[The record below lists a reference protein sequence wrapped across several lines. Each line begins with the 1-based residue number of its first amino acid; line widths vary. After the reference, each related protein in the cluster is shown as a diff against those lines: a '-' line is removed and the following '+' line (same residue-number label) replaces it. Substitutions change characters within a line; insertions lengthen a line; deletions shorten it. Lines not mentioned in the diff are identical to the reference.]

1 MPAFRPTRQWCY
13 IIGGVLGFWVLLV
26 VVGQLGWVP
35 AGVLFE
41 VFLVSTIALALAVGA
56 AGMLAFMENKPGA
69 GTADERGEEVERD
82 GHHQDRDGQGAD
94 DSDAQ

>member
-1 MPAFRPTRQWCY
+1 MPAPGRTRTWVAV
-13 IIGGVLGFWVLLV
+13 IGGVLGFWVLLV

-69 GTADERGEEVERD
+69 GTPDEREEEAKED
-82 GHHQDRDGQGAD
+82 GHHQDCDGQGAD
-94 DSDAQ
+94 ASDAQ

>member
-1 MPAFRPTRQWCY
+1 VLALIGWFMPAFRPTRQWWW
-13 IIGGVLGFWVLLV
+13 IIGGVLGFWLLLV

-56 AGMLAFMENKPGA
+56 AGMLAFMENKPRA
-69 GTADERGEEVERD
+69 GVADKGGEEAKRD
-82 GHHQDRDGQGAD
+82 GHHQDRDG
-94 DSDAQ
+94 